1 MATQINLLVV
11 IIALV
16 SVYVTVFSLL
26 TFHVNEIVTV
36 QAKKDAT
43 DSENDLI
50 VQKAFKRL
58 GDSDEDLLVFI
69 QVKSI

>member
-26 TFHVNEIVTV
+26 TFHVHEIVTV